1 MARTLAWPGAVL
13 VRQQNFHKASQ
24 LGQRGR
30 QSPILHITMTIE
42 YNGLCRSESNR
53 KIFAL
58 LIESCFNTANLD
70 MTKQGSV
77 SKRKRC

>member
-1 MARTLAWPGAVL
+1 MGYAD
-13 VRQQNFHKASQ
+13 QNQIA
-24 LGQRGR
+24 
-30 QSPILHITMTIE
+30 
-42 YNGLCRSESNR
+42 

-77 SKRKRC
+77 SRSYLAPSDWLAFQGGLHLVLRAGASGFLTADTRGLNGAKVGS